1 MTDTPFEALIA
12 KLVAGEGS
20 RELDVRITAQLH
32 PETPVMTDGGGY
44 GPNAHAVEYTALSEM
59 IEPWT
64 SGAPVDARAQNHHW
78 DSLGMTVD
86 APHYTTS
93 IDAKLP
99 GENIVEMSKHDGV
112 YRVWHADEY
121 GEDGRQVKGEHKIE
135 AIARRIAALRARA
148 RA

>member
-1 MTDTPFEALIA
+1 MTDTPLEALIA
-12 KLVAGEGS
+12 RLVAGEGS
-20 RELDVRITAQLH
+20 RELDVRITSQLR

-44 GPNAHAVEYTALSEM
+44 GPNAHAIGYTALSEM

-78 DSLGMTVD
+78 DSLGVTVD

-99 GENIVEMSKHDGV
+99 GENIVEMARIGQF
-112 YRVWHADEY
+112 YRVKHVDEHGQQFIGDHA
-121 GEDGRQVKGEHKIE
+121 VE

-148 RA
+148 